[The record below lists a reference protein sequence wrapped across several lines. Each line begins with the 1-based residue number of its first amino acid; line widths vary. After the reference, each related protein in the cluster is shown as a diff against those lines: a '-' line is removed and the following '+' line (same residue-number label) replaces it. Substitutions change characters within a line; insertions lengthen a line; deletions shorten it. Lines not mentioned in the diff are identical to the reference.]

1 MVFIPTL
8 PHQSGPVLRTDDTLT
23 QSPLAFLSKTHTATL
38 RENKRVSEV
47 GAGRV
52 QNIGISTTIL
62 TVVCVYGKQPQLRG
76 VQIKTFWI
84 QTTGSFVYLAETW
97 GYPPRT
103 ATIFTSHGERGARE
117 EGDRMGRGGLKNNMV
132 CQPVP
137 TNQPTN
143 EPFPPLS

>member
-8 PHQSGPVLRTDDTLT
+8 PHQSGPVLGTDDTLT

-38 RENKRVSEV
+38 RENKWVSEV

-52 QNIGISTTIL
+52 QNIGTSTTIL

-84 QTTGSFVYLAETW
+84 QTTGSL
-97 GYPPRT
+97 
-103 ATIFTSHGERGARE
+103 FTSQKLGDIPHGRPPSLPPTERGVPGRKATGWE
-117 EGDRMGRGGLKNNMV
+117 EVG
-132 CQPVP
+132 
-137 TNQPTN
+137 
-143 EPFPPLS
+143 